1 MARVARIM
9 RYDREDA
16 KMAQA
21 RRETPCESVFA
32 IGTPTRDSKRTEP
45 GAGSEQFALSG
56 SFAFLHRLMSSGKTR
71 AMPGQADHGEDLR
84 RASRINDVERVKELL
99 EKGAEVNASYVS
111 ALKLLRQSSSY

>member
-16 KMAQA
+16 KW
-21 RRETPCESVFA
+21 RKRETPCESVFA
-32 IGTPTRDSKRTEP
+32 IGTPTRDSKRTECQERAASSSRYL
-45 GAGSEQFALSG
+45 GVLR
-56 SFAFLHRLMSSGKTR
+56 FLHRLMSSGKTR